1 MVCEPFLAWSRWLT
15 WLSEIKYGKNPD
27 GRRQYTHPE
36 TRGLRSVPYIVLSDT
51 SMTEICA
58 LHLSYIVASHNMPD
72 LLLAHLP
79 AVKPGAS
86 AQQLLAYDQDSG
98 CRGVIYTP
106 NPQLGPAGLK
116 VLDLAE
122 AMRDSVLDEGNQGEI
137 SETAFPEYKT
147 GNNSR
152 RASDVRGNPP
162 ASDRRRSNSTPG
174 GIDHGGNGSVT
185 SVRAE
190 LDRARSRIQGN
201 YIQEAGIGSNDLW
214 RVAMKVLILGRA
226 ISSGVNH
233 ENISAPAKFSE
244 IFGSA
249 GSSDPALRG
258 FKHKLQSANPLAAR
272 DSNQS
277 ITPNLGPGRLETSR
291 PMPLTVLQ
299 TPSKKLLSPPVSPLT
314 TKPQGIPYR
323 SQPPRHFSEDIWRRI
338 IATAAGA
345 EGIMSEAQQLSMLQ
359 WAWDRNTLSRES
371 ESLGLK
377 DSAQIWK
384 VLEATGCLAY
394 DMNV

>member
-1 MVCEPFLAWSRWLT
+1 MVDLA
-15 WLSEIKYGKNPD
+15 SEFKNGGSSD

-58 LHLSYIVASHNMPD
+58 LHLSYIVASHNLPD

-86 AQQLLAYDQDSG
+86 AQQLHAYDQDSG
-98 CRGVIYTP
+98 CRGVIYAP
-106 NPQLGPAGLK
+106 NPHLGPAGLK

-137 SETAFPEYKT
+137 PERVIPEYKPGHST
-147 GNNSR
+147 R
-152 RASDVRGNPP
+152 RTSDARGNPP

-174 GIDHGGNGSVT
+174 GIDHGGNGSV
-185 SVRAE
+185 SSIRVE

-201 YIQEAGIGSNDLW
+201 YIQEAGTGSNDLW
-214 RVAMKVLILGRA
+214 RVAMKLLILGRA

-233 ENISAPAKFSE
+233 EKISATAKFSE
-244 IFGSA
+244 SIGSA
-249 GSSDPALRG
+249 GPSDPALRVLST
-258 FKHKLQSANPLAAR
+258 KSQPASPLAAR

-277 ITPNLGPGRLETSR
+277 IMPNSGPRRSENTRLI
-291 PMPLTVLQ
+291 PLTMKE
-299 TPSKKLLSPPVSPLT
+299 TPPKKLLSPPISPLT
-314 TKPQGIPYR
+314 TKPQGISHR
-323 SQPPRHFSEDIWRRI
+323 SHLPCQFSEDIWRRI
-338 IATAAGA
+338 MATAAGA
-345 EGIMSEAQQLSMLQ
+345 DGIMSEAQQLSMLR
-359 WAWDRNTLSRES
+359 WAWDRDTLSRES

>member
-1 MVCEPFLAWSRWLT
+1 MT
-15 WLSEIKYGKNPD
+15 WLSESKHGESSD
-27 GRRQYTHPE
+27 GRRPNTHPE

-51 SMTEICA
+51 SMTEISA
-58 LHLSYIVASHNMPD
+58 LHLSYIVASHNMPGF
-72 LLLAHLP
+72 LLAHLP
-79 AVKPGAS
+79 TVKPGAA

-98 CRGVIYTP
+98 CRGIIYAP

-122 AMRDSVLDEGNQGEI
+122 AMRDSVLDEGNQGEN
-137 SETAFPEYKT
+137 SERVFPEYKAGSST
-147 GNNSR
+147 R
-152 RASDVRGNPP
+152 RASDVRGHPP
-162 ASDRRRSNSTPG
+162 ASDRRRSNSTPSG
-174 GIDHGGNGSVT
+174 VDHGGNASVGSI
-185 SVRAE
+185 RAE

-214 RVAMKVLILGRA
+214 RVAMKLLILGRA
-226 ISSGVNH
+226 ISSDVH
-233 ENISAPAKFSE
+233 YENLSTAAKSSE
-244 IFGSA
+244 ILGSA
-249 GSSDPALRG
+249 GSSEPVLRVL
-258 FKHKLQSANPLAAR
+258 KNKPQSANPLAAR

-277 ITPNLGPGRLETSR
+277 IIPNIGPWRSENSRL
-291 PMPLTVLQ
+291 MPLTVMETSPRKLQ
-299 TPSKKLLSPPVSPLT
+299 SPPISPLT
-314 TKPQGIPYR
+314 TKPPRIPHQ
-323 SQPPRHFSEDIWRRI
+323 SQLPRQFSEDIWRRI
-338 IATAAGA
+338 MATAAGA
-345 EGIMSEAQQLSMLQ
+345 DGIMSEAQQLSMLR